1 MDKTSKHILMICVTS
16 QGVINFR
23 SGLIKKLLQEGNKV
37 SVVAFDN
44 DFQNDVESLG
54 CDFYSVNDNN
64 RSTSPIKILTLKNK
78 YLKIIKKINPDIVFT
93 FMLKPNIFGVL
104 AAKKAKVNA
113 IFSMVEGVGDA
124 FVMKSLK
131 WSIIRSVICFLYK
144 KSFKI
149 VDKVFFL
156 NDDDKNDFIKMKL
169 VSNEKCIKINGI
181 GVDLERFSY
190 HKVTNKKSFLM
201 IARMIRSKG
210 IYEYCECARKV
221 KKVFPDAEF
230 NYLGAEG
237 NVTILDI
244 KEYIDDNSIKYLG
257 TTKDVRPYIE
267 NCSVFILPS
276 YREGV
281 PMSIMEALAVGRP
294 IITTNVPGCKET
306 VINQYNGFI
315 IEKENVDQMFEKIK
329 WFIENTD
336 ELELYGLNSR
346 KFAEQKFD
354 QIIINEKIIEEIIK

>member
-113 IFSMVEGVGDA
+113 IFSMVEGVGDV
-124 FVMKSLK
+124 FINDGFK
-131 WSIIRSVICFLYK
+131 WKIIRQFVKFLYR
-144 KSFKI
+144 KSFKYVRKI
-149 VDKVFFL
+149 FFL
-156 NDDDKNDFIKMKL
+156 NEDDAKEFILYKL
-169 VSNEKCIKINGI
+169 VNSKQCVKINGI
-181 GVDLERFSY
+181 GVDLSWFEY
-190 HKVTNKKSFLM
+190 QKIENKANFLM
-201 IARMIRSKG
+201 VARLMKNKG

-221 KKVFPDAEF
+221 KQIYPNVVFE
-230 NYLGAEG
+230 YLGAEG
-237 NVTILDI
+237 NVSISDI
-244 KEYIDDNSIKYLG
+244 QSYIDDGSIRYLG
-257 TTKDVRPYIE
+257 VSKDVRPYLKLA
-267 NCSVFILPS
+267 SVIVLPS

-281 PMSIMEALAVGRP
+281 PMSIMEAMSVGRA

-306 VINQYNGFI
+306 VIDNYNGFI
-315 IEKENVDQMFEKIK
+315 IDKKDVNQLVEK
-329 WFIENTD
+329 
-336 ELELYGLNSR
+336 
-346 KFAEQKFD
+346 KFS
-354 QIIINEKIIEEIIK
+354 